1 MIQSHPLMF
10 LFSTLKELYEL
21 TTNLLQSDHNGS
33 MSGLFQSFTRIG
45 KSGLDT
51 IKNLFAMRFNL
62 LIVEIKI
69 TRLNERTVKSF

>member
-10 LFSTLKELYEL
+10 LYSTLKELYVL
-21 TTNLLQSDHNGS
+21 ITNLLQSHHNGS

-69 TRLNERTVKSF
+69 TRLNERTVESF